1 MVSRSQ
7 PGKSSL
13 GCLVFAVFVAAV
25 LYFGVE
31 IGNVFWRN
39 YQFQDAMNT
48 EARFAAHNANE
59 IIIAH
64 LRAQAD
70 SLGLPEGAKKIQIRR
85 KPNQIWIWCD
95 YIETVE
101 LPWMV
106 KDISFEPHVERV
118 F

>member
-1 MVSRSQ
+1 MVRRSQ

-48 EARFAAHNANE
+48 EARFAAHNPNE

-64 LRAQAD
+64 LRAQVD
-70 SLGLPEGAKKIQIRR
+70 SLGLPESAKKIQIRR

-101 LPWMV
+101 LPGMV
-106 KDISFEPHVERV
+106 NDLSLEPPVERV
-118 F
+118 S

>member
-1 MVSRSQ
+1 MVRRTDA
-7 PGKSSL
+7 GKSSL
-13 GCLVFAVFVAAV
+13 GCLVFLLFVGAV
-25 LYFGVE
+25 LYFGVT
-31 IGNVFWRN
+31 IGNVFWRE

-48 EARFAAHNANE
+48 EARFAAHNGNE

-85 KPNQIWIWCD
+85 KPNQIWIWSD

-106 KDISFEPHVERV
+106 KEISFEPHVERV

>member
-1 MVSRSQ
+1 MVRRSRS
-7 PGKSSL
+7 GKSSY
-13 GCLVFAVFVAAV
+13 GCLVFAVLVGAV
-25 LYFGVE
+25 LYFGIE

-48 EARFAAHNANE
+48 EARFAAHNPDDV
-59 IIIAH
+59 IISH
-64 LRAQAD
+64 LRAQVD
-70 SLGLPEGAKKIQIRR
+70 SLGLPEAAKRIQIRR
-85 KPNQIWIWCD
+85 KPSQIWIWCD

-106 KDISFEPHVERV
+106 KEINFEPHVERV